1 MPLKYQK
8 NFFGSEV
15 WRMDIFYSYVNTFSF
30 VLFFDNFVSYFWQ
43 ENSSLLISLEQLDL
57 VWIDFLY
64 LQKGFS
70 YSCNKQ
76 LTNLDC
82 LFVIT
87 GNFPTEALL

>member
-1 MPLKYQK
+1 MLGRTKEKIKKYTQPYIKGKKNCESHCKIMPLKYQK

-57 VWIDFLY
+57 V
-64 LQKGFS
+64 
-70 YSCNKQ
+70 
-76 LTNLDC
+76 
-82 LFVIT
+82 
-87 GNFPTEALL
+87 